1 MNPSEGMPR
10 KEYPRPQFK
19 RKSYYCLNGEW
30 DFAFDFSDS
39 GAERGMMTGKG
50 EYPLKITVPFCPE
63 SRLSGIG
70 YTDFIPAVW
79 YRRTLKVDEF
89 PDERAILR
97 FGAVDHSC
105 RVWVNGVL
113 CGAHRG
119 GYTAFGIDITD
130 ALRKGDN
137 VITVS
142 ARDDVRS
149 HRQPAGKQSL
159 EYSSHDCS
167 YTRTTGIWQTVW
179 LEWVPAAHL
188 KRAAVTPHSS
198 DGVIEARVFAE
209 RASGYLLRATAFY
222 GDRAVGRAAAAF
234 RGETASISLK
244 LDEIRLW
251 QPGAPELYD
260 VVWELIDPRSMKT
273 VDSVTSYAALR
284 DVALT
289 SRALTVNG
297 KPVFMR
303 LILDQGFNPEGIY
316 TAPDDGFLKND
327 IELAMKLGFNGARFH
342 ARVFEDRSLYWADRL
357 GYLVWGEYAFFD
369 MELTP
374 DFMADALPEWQEFM
388 EQYWSHPCVIGWICF
403 NETYFAHDLDD
414 RVVRNFY
421 RLSKALDPFRPVID
435 ASGGIHYETDM
446 FDVHE
451 YTQDPVKL
459 ENYLLPMKEDEK
471 AFHAPSS
478 RYRGKAPLR
487 KETYCGQPYWIS
499 ECGGA
504 FWNPGG
510 HEKGWG
516 YGVPENENE
525 FAERYE
531 SLTGVMREHPRV
543 CGFCYTQLTDVEQEQ
558 NGLYAYDRAPKFSSS
573 VYERIRAA
581 NLAAA
586 EIEKTGTNGEK

>member
-1 MNPSEGMPR
+1 MRPLNAVNGSLSERIAEPELMNPSEGMPR

-244 LDEIRLW
+244 LEELRLW
-251 QPGAPELYD
+251 LPGAPELYD

-303 LILDQGFNPEGIY
+303 LILDQGFNPEGIS

-357 GYLVWGEYAFFD
+357 GDAPAISRSIPV
-369 MELTP
+369 
-374 DFMADALPEWQEFM
+374 MA
-388 EQYWSHPCVIGWICF
+388 
-403 NETYFAHDLDD
+403 
-414 RVVRNFY
+414 
-421 RLSKALDPFRPVID
+421 
-435 ASGGIHYETDM
+435 
-446 FDVHE
+446 
-451 YTQDPVKL
+451 
-459 ENYLLPMKEDEK
+459 
-471 AFHAPSS
+471 
-478 RYRGKAPLR
+478 
-487 KETYCGQPYWIS
+487 
-499 ECGGA
+499 
-504 FWNPGG
+504 
-510 HEKGWG
+510 
-516 YGVPENENE
+516 
-525 FAERYE
+525 
-531 SLTGVMREHPRV
+531 
-543 CGFCYTQLTDVEQEQ
+543 
-558 NGLYAYDRAPKFSSS
+558 
-573 VYERIRAA
+573 
-581 NLAAA
+581 
-586 EIEKTGTNGEK
+586 